1 MSTLSSAIIFPA
13 IFNFAQ
19 IVAAVEC
26 VPFAI
31 IARNKNI
38 TTRIVIIMI
47 DGQGWSNGQR
57 QKQIIGRQCFLTV
70 RAGHYIAY
78 LLVIYCTNNRR
89 VLIVQY
95 APLPHFANIKN
106 RFTLL
111 AFMISEFIAL
121 TV

>member
-70 RAGHYIAY
+70 RAGHYTAY

-95 APLPHFANIKN
+95 APC
-106 RFTLL
+106 RT
-111 AFMISEFIAL
+111 SL
-121 TV
+121 T